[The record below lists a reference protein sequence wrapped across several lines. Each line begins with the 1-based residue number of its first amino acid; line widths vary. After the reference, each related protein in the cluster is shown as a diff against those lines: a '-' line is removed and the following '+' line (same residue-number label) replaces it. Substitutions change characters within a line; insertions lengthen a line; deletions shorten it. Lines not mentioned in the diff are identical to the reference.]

1 MLGDSYNY
9 FHGNS
14 MTSTEII
21 RKNVVMNGLRS
32 GLESFSAQ
40 NGDTAGLVNTATQTS
55 MAKMRLS
62 QATSASIAANT
73 LPVMHSVLLGMTM
86 ALFPVLIVLAVVS
99 SCPDHYQRL
108 YLHHCLSAD
117 VADSVLHTEPCDEL
131 LPAGKTQRHAGDA
144 GHL

>member
-55 MAKMRLS
+55 MAKCACLRRPVRPS
-62 QATSASIAANT
+62 
-73 LPVMHSVLLGMTM
+73 LPTR
-86 ALFPVLIVLAVVS
+86 
-99 SCPDHYQRL
+99 CR
-108 YLHHCLSAD
+108 
-117 VADSVLHTEPCDEL
+117 
-131 LPAGKTQRHAGDA
+131 
-144 GHL
+144 